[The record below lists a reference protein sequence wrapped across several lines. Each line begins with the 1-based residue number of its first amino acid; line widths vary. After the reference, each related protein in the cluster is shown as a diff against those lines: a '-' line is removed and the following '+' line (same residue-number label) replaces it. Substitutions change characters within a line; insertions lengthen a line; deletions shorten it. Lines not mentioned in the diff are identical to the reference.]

1 MKSVKSVKSVKSAK
15 SYDRK
20 TFFVMNSSYWNPHE
34 LPVLPYSKIVSREET
49 TVSAELTEN
58 WILNE
63 TLLKTFLRRGG
74 FYGFYRF
81 YGKKEMKIKTIII
94 IIIIIIFIMIV
105 IIYLILLFREIRCIQ
120 PKSRVSSLIP
130 SLKFLFKSKK
140 SVLSTLMEYN
150 SGVREC
156 QLYLYSGGRIFRIW
170 RI

>member
-1 MKSVKSVKSVKSAK
+1 
-15 SYDRK
+15 
-20 TFFVMNSSYWNPHE
+20 MNSSFWNPHE
-34 LPVLPYSKIVSREET
+34 LPVLPYSKIVSRKET

-63 TLLKTFLRRGG
+63 IFLKTFLRRGG

-81 YGKKEMKIKTIII
+81 YWKKEMKIKTII

-130 SLKFLFKSKK
+130 SLKFLFPLSPRNSYCPLVWNTTLVSIISLFRWKDFPDLTDLVDFFSLFYPVCF
-140 SVLSTLMEYN
+140 SNRRVMYVFVL
-150 SGVREC
+150 
-156 QLYLYSGGRIFRIW
+156 I
-170 RI
+170 